1 MLQNQGKGA
10 WGLDQ
15 VGWAPSLPP
24 TQTVGSGAG
33 QGGAHGRGG
42 VGKGEEELLLL
53 GGHEGENP
61 GATGGP

>member
-10 WGLDQ
+10 RGLDQ
-15 VGWAPSLPP
+15 AGWAPSLPP

-33 QGGAHGRGG
+33 QGEHMEGG
-42 VGKGEEELLLL
+42 FGKGEEELLLL